1 MINDYNYEDDND
13 NVGDDDD
20 AKNYIHKDVL
30 RERRGEESHW
40 K

>member
-1 MINDYNYEDDND
+1 MINDYEDDND
-13 NVGDDDD
+13 NDKFGDDDD
-20 AKNYIHKDVL
+20 AKKYIHKEVL